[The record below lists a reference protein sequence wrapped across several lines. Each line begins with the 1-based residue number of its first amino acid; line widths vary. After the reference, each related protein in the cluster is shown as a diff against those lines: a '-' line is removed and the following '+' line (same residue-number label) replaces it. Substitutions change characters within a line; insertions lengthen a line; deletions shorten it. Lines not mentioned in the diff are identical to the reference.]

1 MFRSYTNP
9 ALQFSGGKDSL
20 ACLYLLRDRLDE
32 LTVYW
37 CDTGDGCPETRA
49 VVDDVRSWIPRFAV
63 VQSDSQ
69 QWRQTHGFPTDL
81 VPANHHGIGQMYGL
95 GAYPLT
101 NRFDC
106 CAANLMQPM
115 HDRMVADGVDV
126 VIRGTKL
133 CDTGKIPAEGHIEG
147 WPYDV
152 ILPIRDW
159 SHAQVFDYLEAV
171 GAPRNAIYDH
181 FAAISAPE
189 CMGCTAWWGDG
200 KAQYYLARHPERV
213 DQYRANLQTL
223 ADAAHAHLAEL
234 YAELHTLTK
243 GR

>member
-1 MFRSYTNP
+1 MFSRYKNP

-37 CDTGDGCPETRA
+37 CDTGDGCPETRD
-49 VVDDVRSWIPRFAV
+49 VVDAVRGRIPKFVRI
-63 VQSDSQ
+63 QSNAP
-69 QWRQTHGFPTDL
+69 QWRQQHGFPTDL
-81 VPANHHGIGQMYGL
+81 VPVNHHTMGVQHGMS
-95 GAYPLT
+95 AFPLT

-106 CAANLMQPM
+106 CAANIMLPL
-115 HDRMVADGVDV
+115 HTRMVADGVDV

-133 CDTGKIPAEGHIEG
+133 CDTGKVPAEGRIAD

-152 ILPIRDW
+152 LLPIRDW
-159 SHAQVFDYLEAV
+159 SHAQVFAYLESV

-181 FAAISAPE
+181 FKAISAPE

-200 KAQYYLARHPERV
+200 KAQYFLAQHPDQV
-213 DQYRANLQTL
+213 DQYRANLQAL
-223 ADAAHAHLAEL
+223 ADAAHAQLAEL
-234 YAELHTLTK
+234 YAELHTLTI